1 MANGVN
7 ANMVF
12 KWRREFR
19 AGLFEEV
26 THMAPKLLPVEVTAP
41 PAQVE
46 VTARPAPASV
56 VSEPIEIVFA
66 DAVVRVRDGVSPALL
81 RTIFAS
87 LRS

>member
-19 AGLFEEV
+19 AGLFEDV
-26 THMAPKLLPVEVTAP
+26 THMAPKLLSVEVTAP
-41 PAQVE
+41 PAQMV
-46 VTARPAPASV
+46 VATPPAPASV
-56 VSEPIEIVFA
+56 VSESIEIVFA
-66 DAVVRVRDGVSPALL
+66 DAVVRVRDGVNPALL